1 VLTHHKERVMQMLLT
16 FIASHLLTIL
26 ENLLVQEEPAIV
38 AQVEKEAQLLIL
50 KIESLLKSKSP
61 AAAAALNPAINL
73 VGTLANDAVEAAGNA
88 VVQDVAK
95 AS

>member
-1 VLTHHKERVMQMLLT
+1 MQMLLT
-16 FIASHLLTIL
+16 FIAIHLLTIL

-73 VGTLANDAVEAAGNA
+73 VGTLANDAVAAVGNV
-88 VVQDVAK
+88 VVQDVAN

>member
-1 VLTHHKERVMQMLLT
+1 MQMLLT

-73 VGTLANDAVEAAGNA
+73 VGTLANDAVAAVGNV
-88 VVQDVAK
+88 VVQDVAN

>member
-1 VLTHHKERVMQMLLT
+1 MQMLLT
-16 FIASHLLTIL
+16 FIGSHLLTIL

-50 KIESLLKSKSP
+50 KIESLLQSKSP
-61 AAAAALNPAINL
+61 AAAALNPALNL
-73 VGTLANDAVEAAGNA
+73 VGTLANDAVAAAGNA
-88 VVQDVAK
+88 VAQDVAK

>member
-1 VLTHHKERVMQMLLT
+1 MQMLLT

-26 ENLLVQEEPAIV
+26 ENLLVQEEPSIV

-61 AAAAALNPAINL
+61 SAAAALNPAINL

>member
-1 VLTHHKERVMQMLLT
+1 MQMLLT

>member
-1 VLTHHKERVMQMLLT
+1 MLINHKERIMQMLLT
-16 FIASHLLTIL
+16 FIGSHLLTIL

-50 KIESLLKSKSP
+50 KIESLLQSKSP
-61 AAAAALNPAINL
+61 AAAALNPALNL
-73 VGTLANDAVEAAGNA
+73 VGTLANDAVAAAGNA
-88 VVQDVAK
+88 VAQDVAK

>member
-1 VLTHHKERVMQMLLT
+1 MQMLLT

-38 AQVEKEAQLLIL
+38 AQVEKEAQLLVL

-73 VGTLANDAVEAAGNA
+73 AGTIANDAVEAVGNA

>member
-1 VLTHHKERVMQMLLT
+1 MQMLLT
-16 FIASHLLTIL
+16 FIGSHLLTIL

-38 AQVEKEAQLLIL
+38 AQVQKEAQLLIA
-50 KIESLLKSKSP
+50 KIESLLQSKSP
-61 AAAAALNPAINL
+61 AAAAALEPALNL
-73 VGTLANDAVEAAGNA
+73 VGTVAIDAVAAGGNA